1 MLTIRAGAT
10 ALAFVL
16 ATSFAVAQTPTPP
29 AKPAPTGAMKQDQ
42 MKSDQLKSS
51 ATTSSTKSSTDE
63 VKNWSEKK
71 WNSMKA
77 EWQKDKA
84 KWNACDQK
92 SKDQKLTGK
101 ASWSFFYDC
110 MKA

>member
-1 MLTIRAGAT
+1 MLNIRTGIT
-10 ALAFVL
+10 AMAFIV
-16 ATSFAVAQTPTPP
+16 ASSVAFAQTPATP
-29 AKPAPTGAMKQDQ
+29 AKPAPAAKQET
-42 MKSDQLKSS
+42 MKSTTTTTTT
-51 ATTSSTKSSTDE
+51 TTSSPTSTSDE
-63 VKNWSEKK
+63 VKNWTTKK

-84 KWNACDQK
+84 KWNACDAQ
-92 SKDQKLTGK
+92 SKAKHLTGK

>member
-16 ATSFAVAQTPTPP
+16 ATSFAMAQTPTPP
-29 AKPAPTGAMKQDQ
+29 AKPAPAGAMKQDQ
-42 MKSDQLKSS
+42 TKSD
-51 ATTSSTKSSTDE
+51 
-63 VKNWSEKK
+63 
-71 WNSMKA
+71 SMKA

-84 KWNACDQK
+84 KWNSCDTQ
-92 SKDQKLTGK
+92 SKAKHLTGK